1 MVKAPQ
7 HWVFFHGFMGSQRE
21 FAHLAMTLPG
31 QTTCVTLVGHGD
43 HPATDPAAYN
53 MWTQTETWA
62 RWLREQPAP
71 VTLVGYSMGGRLALG
86 LALRYPEFVQHLV
99 LESSSP
105 GLASVAA
112 QAQRQAHDQALAQQL
127 LANGLPAFAQAW
139 ARLPLFASQQ
149 RLPLTQQHRIQQQ
162 RQQHKPVGLVN
173 SLRYFGTGQQ
183 PNLWPAL
190 PYLTVPTTLIVGALD
205 PKFQQISQQMAA
217 LLPQA
222 KRFVVPA
229 AGHNVHLEQPAA
241 YQAILEAQTGWN

>member
-1 MVKAPQ
+1 MVKTPQ

-21 FAHLAMTLPG
+21 FSHIAMAMPG
-31 QTTCVTLVGHGD
+31 QTTCVNLTGHGE
-43 HPATDPAAYN
+43 HPATDPTAYN

-86 LALRYPEFVQHLV
+86 LAIRYPELVHHLV

-105 GLASVAA
+105 GLASVTE
-112 QAQRQAHDQALAQQL
+112 QAQRQQHDQALAQQL
-127 LANGLPAFAQAW
+127 LDQGLPAFVQQW

-149 RLPLTQQHRIQQQ
+149 RLPLTRQHQIQQQ
-162 RQQHKPVGLVN
+162 RLQHEPQALAN

-190 PYLTVPTTLIVGALD
+190 PYLTVPTTLIVGELD
-205 PKFQQISQQMAA
+205 PKFQQISQQMQD
-217 LLPQA
+217 LLPQSQ
-222 KRFVVPA
+222 RFVVA
-229 AGHNVHLEQPAA
+229 DAGHNVHLEQPEA
-241 YQAILEAQTGWN
+241 YQTILKAQTTWN